1 MREVA
6 NSNLQYEFHSHY
18 WWNET
23 IRNYLST
30 KRDQI
35 KTIIDIGANIGMAT
49 RFFLDVLDP
58 EVIHSFEP
66 DPENITELRRLTKDD
81 RVKIYPYGIYY
92 GATESKVTG
101 IEEYG
106 HVGYSCASVL
116 DEEHK
121 FPGAINYEEKIFE
134 LRELEEFVDHA
145 DMIKLDCEGAEFNII
160 ENSEMVR
167 NAKFVLGEFHN
178 HKMKYF
184 YDYINTYFP
193 NHKMINKFESPP
205 YFLAILEK

>member
-1 MREVA
+1 MRKIINRA
-6 NSNLQYEFHSHY
+6 LQREFHDHF
-18 WWNET
+18 WWNE
-23 IRNYLST
+23 IVRNYLVT

-49 RFFLDVLDP
+49 RFFLDTLDP
-58 EVIHSFEP
+58 EVIHSFET
-66 DPENITELRRLTKDD
+66 DPENFARLKRLTKDD
-81 RVKIYPYGIYY
+81 RVKFYPYGVYY
-92 GATESKVTG
+92 GATESKVAG
-101 IEEYG
+101 IELFG
-106 HVGYSCASVL
+106 HVGYSCVSVL
-116 DEEHK
+116 DEDHK
-121 FPGAINYEEKIFE
+121 FAGTINYEGKIFE
-134 LRELEEFVDHA
+134 LRELEEFVDYA

-178 HKMKYF
+178 NEMKYF
-184 YDYINTYFP
+184 YDYLNTYFP